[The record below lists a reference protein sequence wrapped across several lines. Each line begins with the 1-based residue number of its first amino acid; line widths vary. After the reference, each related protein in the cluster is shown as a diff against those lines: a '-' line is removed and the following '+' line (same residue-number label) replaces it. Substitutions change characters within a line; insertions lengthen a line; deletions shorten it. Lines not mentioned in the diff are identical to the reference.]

1 MKLAVI
7 AAARQETPAGKRIED
22 FTPLMISL
30 KYITSL
36 ALAFVNKILI
46 IELYDKISMAYI
58 VRFKENLS
66 C

>member
-1 MKLAVI
+1 
-7 AAARQETPAGKRIED
+7 
-22 FTPLMISL
+22 MISL

-46 IELYDKISMAYI
+46 IELYDKISLAYI
-58 VRFKENLS
+58 VRFKGNLS